1 MFNFL
6 KKEEENQPGDVKV
19 VRAAIL
25 QSIKQELQKAEGG
38 EGKNIKGIDLFI
50 TAPDSEKH
58 VYEAA
63 LYNDEPGRLKDEVQ
77 KIADDYALDLP
88 TAWTLEIIYIA
99 ELPEATR
106 PVKGANA
113 GLFIRTKDNMVQ
125 RSATAYIKVLNG
137 KAEQDIYEIHSEDGK
152 QNIGRESRAQ
162 VNDGFFRMNRIA
174 FPGDIDNEIN
184 KYVSRQHAH
193 IDWDNETGSFMLYA
207 DDGGVPPYNK
217 VKVKQAASDTLN
229 KLTSTQIGHRLEEGD
244 QIVLGES
251 AVILFSY
258 KK

>member
-1 MFNFL
+1 MFNFF

-25 QSIKQELQKAEGG
+25 QAIKQELQKAEGG

-63 LYNDEPGRLKDEVQ
+63 IHTEEPGRLKDEVQ

-88 TAWTLEIIYIA
+88 STWTLEISYVA

-106 PVKGANA
+106 PVKGASA
-113 GLFIRTKDNMVQ
+113 GLFIRTKDNTIQ
-125 RSATAYIKVLNG
+125 RTATAYIKVLNG
-137 KAEQDIYEIHSEDGK
+137 KAEKNVYEIYSEDGK
-152 QNIGRESRAQ
+152 QNIGRESHAQ
-162 VNDGFFRMNRIA
+162 VNDGFFRMNQIA
-174 FPGDIDNEIN
+174 FPGDVNNEIN

-193 IDWDNETGSFMLYA
+193 IEWDNETGSFMIYA
-207 DDGGVPPYNK
+207 DEGGVPPHNK
-217 VKVKQAASDTLN
+217 VKVKPANSETMN

-244 QIVLGES
+244 QVVLGEG

>member
-1 MFNFL
+1 MFNFF
-6 KKEEENQPGDVKV
+6 KKEEENQPGDVKA

-25 QSIKQELQKAEGG
+25 QAIKQELQKAEGG

-50 TAPDSEKH
+50 TSPDSEKH

-63 LYNDEPGRLKDEVQ
+63 IYAEEPGRLKDEVQ

-88 TAWTLEIIYIA
+88 SMWTLEISYVA
-99 ELPEATR
+99 ELPEALHM
-106 PVKGANA
+106 VKGASA
-113 GLFIRTKDNMVQ
+113 GLFIRTRDNTIQ
-125 RSATAYIKVLNG
+125 RTATAYIKVLNG
-137 KAEQDIYEIHSEDGK
+137 KAEKNIYEIHSEDDK
-152 QNIGRESRAQ
+152 LNIGRESRAQ
-162 VNDGFFRMNRIA
+162 VNDGFFRMNQIA

-193 IDWDNETGSFMLYA
+193 IEWDNETGSFMLYA

-217 VKVKQAASDTLN
+217 VKIKPAAGNTLN

-244 QIVLGES
+244 QVVLGES
-251 AVILFSY
+251 AVILFTY